1 MGSWDCSRRRA
12 KLQKQLSPPPPQVVL
27 RGPARASTRN
37 RRRLQTDASGA
48 ARCGPA
54 QAHSWAG
61 ARGLNWEGHL
71 QAPLGQRGQACT
83 WAMPGGYL
91 GAGPPPATGGR
102 RGSSGN
108 TAPSEP
114 RPGDAQLNWPGKPER
129 VSVLGAIA
137 PGTTPRAQAR
147 GGGALPSWEPVR
159 PVSPAGGRG
168 KEQGGRGSP
177 WVSVLSCQLPK
188 LENAAS

>member
-37 RRRLQTDASGA
+37 RRRLQTGA
-48 ARCGPA
+48 ARCSPA